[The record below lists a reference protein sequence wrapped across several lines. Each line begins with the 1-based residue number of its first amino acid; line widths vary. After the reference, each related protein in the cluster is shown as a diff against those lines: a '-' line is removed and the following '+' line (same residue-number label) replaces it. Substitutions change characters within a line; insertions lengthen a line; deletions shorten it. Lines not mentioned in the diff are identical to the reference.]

1 MSWCPFAYKG
11 ITGSIFLAL
20 ARSLG
25 ETMAVTMVIGND
37 PKINASLFAPGYS
50 IAAVIANEFTEATGD
65 LYTSALIE
73 LGLVL
78 FALTIVING
87 AARLMIV
94 ASRQVQGGNRWP
106 DASTHCR
113 RKTVN
118 AVMLTLTG
126 VCTLFAAGTLVF
138 ILGYLFVHG
147 ANSLSWDFFTKL
159 PTPVGES
166 GGGMANAIV
175 GSAKL
180 LLVGDRCSASPSDS
194 WAAFTWRSS
203 AATRFPT
210 SSAMS
215 RICLN
220 GVPSIVI
227 GIFAYTLI
235 VLPQKHFSTL
245 AGGLAL
251 GVMMIPDRHPQLGRV
266 SARRPH
272 RSREGAMALG
282 ASKAKAILT
291 VVIPAAKNGIMTGI
305 MLNLARVAGE
315 TAPLLFT
322 SFGNRYW
329 SPGWEQPTV
338 GACR

>member
-1 MSWCPFAYKG
+1 M
-11 ITGSIFLAL
+11 TNL
-20 ARSLG
+20 
-25 ETMAVTMVIGND
+25 
-37 PKINASLFAPGYS
+37 
-50 IAAVIANEFTEATGD
+50 
-65 LYTSALIE
+65 
-73 LGLVL
+73 
-78 FALTIVING
+78 LT
-87 AARLMIV
+87 L
-94 ASRQVQGGNRWP
+94 
-106 DASTHCR
+106 R

-118 AVMLTLTG
+118 VVMLTVTG
-126 VCTLFAAGTLVF
+126 LCTLFAAGTLVY

-147 ANSLSWDFFTKL
+147 ATSLTWAFFTKL

-175 GSAKL
+175 GSGKL
-180 LLVGDRCSASPSDS
+180 LLLASLFGIPIGFLGGVYLAEFGGTTFSYIVRYVTDL
-194 WAAFTWRSS
+194 
-203 AATRFPT
+203 
-210 SSAMS
+210 
-215 RICLN
+215 LN

-251 GVMMIPDRHPQLGRV
+251 GVMMIPIAV
-266 SARRPH
+266 
-272 RSREGAMALG
+272 RSTEEFLRAVPNSLREGAMALG
-282 ASKAKAILT
+282 ASKAKSILT

-329 SPGWEQPTV
+329 SPGWEQPISALPVMIFTYAIAPYEDWHKQAWAAGFVLLSLVLTV
-338 GACR
+338 NIIARAVLSKRKHIAR